1 MQRDARDRGMAH
13 DWSCTHTHTH
23 ANTHAHTYARALV
36 RSRAQAAL
44 VCALLPTRI
53 HTAASGRGKPR
64 VRYIV
69 RLLLGM
75 HIAIIA
81 CCRETVL
88 LACPLQRGDGS
99 TGHVIQRLDSRLQ
112 SLRLVLHTSAGTGRV
127 LMPVRS
133 PRTRCVQSC
142 ALEVGSP
149 SKTMHDALAS
159 HLHLGSSCRESVVRF

>member
-1 MQRDARDRGMAH
+1 M
-13 DWSCTHTHTH
+13 HTYTYTH

-36 RSRAQAAL
+36 RSRAQATL
-44 VCALLPTRI
+44 VCALLPMRI

-64 VRYIV
+64 VRYV
-69 RLLLGM
+69 VCLLRGM

-88 LACPLQRGDGS
+88 LACPLQRGDCS
-99 TGHVIQRLDSRLQ
+99 TGHVIQRLDLRLQ

-133 PRTRCVQSC
+133 HRSRCVQSC
-142 ALEVGSP
+142 AQEIGVPPEYDHARCPCFSP
-149 SKTMHDALAS
+149 VSRQLLS
-159 HLHLGSSCRESVVRF
+159 